1 MSVYHH
7 TFHIPVMGTGHSIDT
22 PIRVAPLGISSVI
35 SLVDDLLLEKI
46 RRHYVAQYKLP
57 DPPIPWNVE
66 DGRAKR
72 VTAYMET
79 VQTIVQIKFEAIK
92 KLPFFANN
100 DKKKYFDLLPD
111 AAPLRQAY
119 ERLLA
124 MAAGPERTELENDL
138 TERMTPGSIGVNIM
152 VKLDKMN
159 YAAAGNLLSEEFSDA
174 KSALRGYANSSLES
188 SIIFSAGIN
197 QTLFSYMTKFR
208 DFYRD
213 ATGGIRKKIIL
224 KVSDFRSAMIQ
235 GKFMA
240 KKGLEVHE
248 FRIESGLNCGGHAF
262 ASNGELL
269 PTLLQEF
276 KEKRD
281 LLPAEFQPMIQRFY
295 EEMGWEYPQSAKD
308 HRPLITVQGGIGTH
322 GEVRRLQ
329 EDFGM
334 NLTGWAS
341 PFLLVPEA
349 TCVDD
354 TTRELLRLAKEED
367 LYLSDVSP
375 LGVPF
380 NNVHRSGSEIW
391 TKNRLQSGTPG
402 SPCPKKF
409 LVSNTEY
416 TERPICAASAEFQEL
431 KLREIEALDLPE
443 PVKRYK
449 KAMVTEKT
457 CICDH
462 LGNGALIALGI
473 EEERNSP
480 QSICPGP
487 NIAWFNRIYSLQEM
501 VDHIY
506 GRGASLVPT
515 ERPHMFAKEIVMYVD
530 YFEKLVERC
539 GYTSREVKTL
549 REFYKN
555 MEDGMGFC
563 LKIAERKAYPDE
575 NLASI
580 PPCVEAQRARMSEI
594 VARFEGRIEQLAAA
608 AVVTA

>member
-1 MSVYHH
+1 
-7 TFHIPVMGTGHSIDT
+7 MGTGHSIDT
-22 PIRVAPLGISSVI
+22 PIRVAPFGISSVI
-35 SLVDDLLLEKI
+35 SLVDDLLLERI
-46 RRHYVAQYKLP
+46 RRHYITEYKLP
-57 DPPIPWNVE
+57 DLPIPWNVE
-66 DGRAKR
+66 DGRARR

-79 VQTIVQIKFEAIK
+79 VQKVVLIKLEAIK
-92 KLPFFANN
+92 NLPFFANN

-111 AAPLRQAY
+111 TAPLKQAY
-119 ERLLA
+119 QRMLA
-124 MAAGPERTELENDL
+124 MAAGPERTALEHDL
-138 TERMTPGSIGVNIM
+138 TEQMTPGSIGVNIM

-159 YAAAGNLLSEEFSDA
+159 YAASGVIMSEEFSDA
-174 KSALRGYANSSLES
+174 KSALRGYANSSLSS

-197 QTLFSYMTKFR
+197 QSLFSYMTRFR

-213 ATGGIRKKIIL
+213 AAGEVKKKIIL
-224 KVSDFRSAMIQ
+224 KVSDFRSALIQ

-281 LLPAEFQPMIQRFY
+281 QLVAEFQPMIQRFY
-295 EEMGWEYPQSAKD
+295 EEMGWEFPEAAKN
-308 HRPLITVQGGIGTH
+308 HHPLITVQGGIGTH

-334 NLTGWAS
+334 DLTGWAS

-349 TCVDD
+349 TCVDNP
-354 TTRELLRLAKEED
+354 TRELLRQAKEED

-380 NNVHRSGSEIW
+380 NNVRNSGSERW
-391 TKNRLQSGTPG
+391 TRTRIAAGTPG

-409 LVSNTEY
+409 LVSNTEF
-416 TERPICAASAEFQEL
+416 TERPICHASAEFQQH
-431 KLREIEALDLPE
+431 KLAEIDAADMPE
-443 PVKRYK
+443 SEKLYRKR
-449 KAMVTEKT
+449 MVMEKT

-462 LGNGALIALGI
+462 LGNGALIALGL

-487 NIAWFNRIYSLQEM
+487 NIAWFDRIYTLQEM

-506 GRGASLVPT
+506 GRGATLVPA

-539 GYTSREVKTL
+539 AYTPREVKTL
-549 REFYKN
+549 REFAKN
-555 MEDGMGFC
+555 MEEGMEFC
-563 LKIAERKAYPDE
+563 LKIAERKPYPDE
-575 NLASI
+575 NLESI
-580 PPCVEAQRARMSEI
+580 PPCVGRERERMRAM
-594 VARFEGRIEQLAAA
+594 VARFEGHLERTAA
-608 AVVTA
+608 AVTA